1 MNEPTFL
8 RLDAAVK
15 DRLRVTAKAER
26 RSMASLIEELL
37 RAGLATRPATGR
49 PVQQPEHAS
58 VADIDAW
65 LKAAAGQNK

>member
-8 RLDAAVK
+8 RLDAEVK
-15 DRLRVTAKAER
+15 QCLRVTAKAER

-37 RAGLATRPATGR
+37 RAGLASRPATVR
-49 PVQQPEHAS
+49 PMQPEHGG